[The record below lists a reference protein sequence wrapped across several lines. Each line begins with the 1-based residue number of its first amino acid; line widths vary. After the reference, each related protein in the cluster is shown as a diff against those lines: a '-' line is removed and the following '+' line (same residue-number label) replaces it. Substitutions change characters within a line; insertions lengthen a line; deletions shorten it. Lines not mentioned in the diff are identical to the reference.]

1 MLTGVPF
8 TLALSFDPGAIYQKV
23 QGPDEPWKGI
33 ATDTV
38 PCCQHKVLKF
48 GNVQISPANS
58 SKLSTNPVVCLK
70 GKPNST
76 LIVVILYCCISIS
89 LLASPLARWYR
100 ILRHLCVKPD
110 RPRTT
115 LL

>member
-1 MLTGVPF
+1 
-8 TLALSFDPGAIYQKV
+8 
-23 QGPDEPWKGI
+23 
-33 ATDTV
+33 
-38 PCCQHKVLKF
+38 
-48 GNVQISPANS
+48 
-58 SKLSTNPVVCLK
+58 
-70 GKPNST
+70 